1 MITSS
6 GIMINLITIVEFME
20 SNFRRHILKTISYRV
35 MATSITIGTAL
46 ILGLDIQAS
55 ALLGVG
61 EIMVKPIF
69 YFFHERVWYKL
80 IRLKNDN

>member
-1 MITSS
+1 MITSN

>member
-6 GIMINLITIVEFME
+6 GIMISLITIVEFME

-80 IRLKNDN
+80 IRLKNY

>member
-1 MITSS
+1 MITSN

-80 IRLKNDN
+80 IRLKNY